1 MDCSLFLDKNG
12 KINYAECDRYQRAKG
27 LLSKCKEFV
36 VFYLHYIEL
45 VKCFDY
51 MNSCNNGFLGCV
63 SGDEDDAQ
71 LQLDANVIYAIEKLE
86 KLKHK
91 ITSRID
97 RKITD
102 RTDESIYFDW
112 YKTYKFIYSKLKENE
127 LNEIL
132 EFIDYA
138 DIYLQGML
146 RGDDN
151 CTEKVKDYLNTDWA
165 KEFDNFLL
173 LNKEVISL
181 K

>member
-132 EFIDYA
+132 EFINYG

-146 RGDDN
+146 RGNGD
-151 CTEKVKDYLNTDWA
+151 CTEKVIDYLNTDWA